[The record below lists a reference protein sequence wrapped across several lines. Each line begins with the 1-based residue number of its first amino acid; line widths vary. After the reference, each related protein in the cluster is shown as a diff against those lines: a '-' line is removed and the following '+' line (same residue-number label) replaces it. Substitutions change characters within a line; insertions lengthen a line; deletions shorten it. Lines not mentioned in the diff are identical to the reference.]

1 MIKIKKLVED
11 AIIPH
16 RGREGD
22 ACYDLYSK
30 TNYIISAGSKDIV
43 PTGIAIELPE
53 KYEAEIRPR
62 SGISLKGLKCKIFGE
77 HKFIVADIDVI
88 QGTIDSNYRGEIN
101 IIIKNNSNFNIIIPK
116 HTKLA
121 QMKINH
127 VPNVEFIEVKNLTDS
142 NRGISGFG
150 SSGI

>member
-1 MIKIKKLVED
+1 MI
-11 AIIPH
+11 
-16 RGREGD
+16 
-22 ACYDLYSK
+22 
-30 TNYIISAGSKDIV
+30 
-43 PTGIAIELPE
+43 GI
-53 KYEAEIRPR
+53 
-62 SGISLKGLKCKIFGE
+62 
-77 HKFIVADIDVI
+77 
-88 QGTIDSNYRGEIN
+88 IN